1 MFIIL
6 KMDYIP
12 TSEDSREEM
21 GKGSTSGEDTY
32 IQRNRHTERAGIEWT
47 EVFDGDAETLLPRLT
62 ERRGFCTHESR
73 G

>member
-32 IQRNRHTERAGIEWT
+32 IQRNI
-47 EVFDGDAETLLPRLT
+47 
-62 ERRGFCTHESR
+62 S
-73 G
+73 